1 MLKWLLHYLIH
12 HQNGHEAYQIIF
24 KTNLNKNLTE
34 SIPLLSLLS
43 STNLANPKVD
53 HLLHHSDYNNY
64 HINRTNL
71 HIYQK
76 DIYNLDYL

>member
-1 MLKWLLHYLIH
+1 MLKWLLRYLIH
-12 HQNGHEAYQIIF
+12 HQNGHEAYQISF
-24 KTNLNKNLTE
+24 KTNLNKNLIE
-34 SIPLLSLLS
+34 NIPLLILVS
-43 STNLANPKVD
+43 SANLKVD
-53 HLLHHSDYNNY
+53 HLPHHSDYNNY